1 MWRDKAPWPSLPS
14 FWLFR
19 WALFIHHRD
28 ILIYQLTRQNKAVR
42 RRDVLWPSLHLF
54 WPLRWAL
61 FIRQRDILI
70 WGGYEY
76 GLFYRSLL
84 QKRPIIWRSLLIVAT
99 PYVNWLDKIRQ
110 CGEGMFFDPHYTY
123 SDPSDEPYLS
133 AKEISLYVNWLD
145 QIRQWGEGMFCD
157 PHQTYSDP
165 SNEPYTTSTNE
176 PCYSKNPAT
185 KRAAEINF
193 FKVHGIEKFLDSP

>member
-1 MWRDKAPWPSLPS
+1 MFFDPHYTYSDPSDEPYLS
-14 FWLFR
+14 
-19 WALFIHHRD
+19 AKEI
-28 ILIYQLTRQNKAVR
+28 
-42 RRDVLWPSLHLF
+42 SL
-54 WPLRWAL
+54 
-61 FIRQRDILI
+61 
-70 WGGYEY
+70 
-76 GLFYRSLL
+76 
-84 QKRPIIWRSLLIVAT
+84 
-99 PYVNWLDKIRQ
+99 YVNWLDQIRQ
-110 CGEGMFFDPHYTY
+110 WGEGMFCDPHYTY

-185 KRAAEINF
+185 KRAAEIKF